1 MLAQTH
7 IKQQLDALRH
17 DRTLGFVRLRVACEV
32 NSFLGWLNA
41 QPLYP
46 RIYWHARGEERP
58 EYVALGRIHELTD
71 PAHIARVCANT
82 QASQVDSPRYFGGL
96 AFDPDQPPQGEN
108 PWQGFGPCRFD
119 GLALD
124 PDQPPQGEN
133 PWQGFGPCRFVL
145 PRIEL
150 VRRGECVSLC
160 LNLWFDEHNREAEL
174 AAGHQALAALVPE
187 APLPPLTP
195 QQWRRRDNPDR
206 PEWQQL
212 VSTVT
217 APDFQTHTPKVV
229 LSRES
234 RLEGADVNPW
244 SLLARW
250 AERAEQCFR
259 FGFQFEPDHGFIA
272 CSPERLY
279 RREGRH
285 LFSEAL
291 AGTIRRSGD
300 EALDARLAAELL
312 NDSKN
317 RLENRLVHTDILHR
331 LAPLAHDIT
340 LTEPRILKLRLLQ
353 HLKCDI
359 EAELHPEVCDWQLL
373 AALHPTPAVG
383 GAPRESALAFIR
395 AREPYDRGW
404 YAGACG
410 MLSRETSEC
419 SVAIRSARI
428 DPGAVTL
435 FAGAGIVA
443 GSEPA
448 AEWAELDN
456 KIANVLSL
464 LG

>member
-7 IKQQLDALRH
+7 LKQQLDALRH
-17 DRTLGFVRLRVACEV
+17 SNVSGFVRLRVAANV
-32 NSFLGWLNA
+32 DLFPGWLAA
-41 QPLYP
+41 QTLYP
-46 RIYWHARGEERP
+46 RIYWQARGPRSP
-58 EYVALGRIHELTD
+58 EYVALGAIHELTR
-71 PAHIARVCANT
+71 PADIQRVCDLAN
-82 QASQVDSPRYFGGL
+82 SNSEDSPRYYGGL
-96 AFDPDQPPQGEN
+96 AFDPAQPG
-108 PWQGFGPCRFD
+108 
-119 GLALD
+119 
-124 PDQPPQGEN
+124 
-133 PWQGFGPCRFVL
+133 WQGFGPCRFVL

-160 LNLWFDEHNREAEL
+160 LNLWLTDGNLDAEL
-174 AAGHQALAALVPE
+174 QAAEAALDALKPE
-187 APLPPLTP
+187 APLPPLQKRP
-195 QQWRRRDNPDR
+195 WQRQDVPGQAQW
-206 PEWQQL
+206 QTL
-212 VSTVT
+212 VERVT
-217 APDFQTHTPKVV
+217 APAFQAHTPKVV

-234 RLEGADVNPW
+234 VLTGQHGDAPLCPW
-244 SLLARW
+244 SLLTQW
-250 AERAEQCFR
+250 ASHAQECFH
-259 FGFQFEPDHGFIA
+259 FGFQFSPEQSFIS

-279 RREGRH
+279 RRESGH
-285 LFSEAL
+285 LFTEAL

-300 EALDARLAAELL
+300 EAADAALAAELL
-312 NDSKN
+312 ADSKN
-317 RLENRLVHTDILHR
+317 RLENRLVHADILSR
-331 LAPLAHDIT
+331 LAPLTTDAT

-359 EAELHPEVCDWQLL
+359 EAELKPGVCDWQLL

-383 GAPRESALAFIR
+383 GAPREAALAFIR
-395 AREPYDRGW
+395 EYEPYQRGW

-410 MLSRETSEC
+410 MLSRETSEF

-428 DPGAVTL
+428 TARGISL

>member
-7 IKQQLDALRH
+7 LKQQLDALRH
-17 DRTLGFVRLRVACEV
+17 SNVSGFVRLRVAANV
-32 NSFLGWLNA
+32 DLFPGWLAA
-41 QPLYP
+41 QTLYP
-46 RIYWHARGEERP
+46 RIYWQARGPRSP
-58 EYVALGRIHELTD
+58 EYVALGAIHELTR
-71 PAHIARVCANT
+71 PADIQRVCDLAN
-82 QASQVDSPRYFGGL
+82 ANSEDSPRYYGGL
-96 AFDPDQPPQGEN
+96 AFDPAQPG
-108 PWQGFGPCRFD
+108 
-119 GLALD
+119 
-124 PDQPPQGEN
+124 
-133 PWQGFGPCRFVL
+133 WQGFGPCRFVL

-160 LNLWFDEHNREAEL
+160 LNLWLTDGNLDTELQAAE
-174 AAGHQALAALVPE
+174 AALDALKPE
-187 APLPPLTP
+187 APLPPLQKRP
-195 QQWRRRDNPDR
+195 WQRRDVPGQAQ
-206 PEWQQL
+206 WQTL
-212 VSTVT
+212 VERVT
-217 APDFQTHTPKVV
+217 APAFQAHTPKVV

-234 RLEGADVNPW
+234 VLTGQHGDAPLCPW
-244 SLLARW
+244 ALLTQW
-250 AERAEQCFR
+250 ASHAQECFH
-259 FGFQFEPDHGFIA
+259 FGFQFSPEQSFIS

-279 RREGRH
+279 RRESGH
-285 LFSEAL
+285 LFTEAL

-300 EALDARLAAELL
+300 EAADAALAAELL
-312 NDSKN
+312 ADSKN
-317 RLENRLVHTDILHR
+317 RLENRLVHADILSR
-331 LAPLAHDIT
+331 LAPLTTDAT

-359 EAELHPEVCDWQLL
+359 EAELKPGVCDWQLL

-383 GAPRESALAFIR
+383 GAPREAALAFIR
-395 AREPYDRGW
+395 EYEPYQRGW

-410 MLSRETSEC
+410 MLSRETSEF

-428 DPGAVTL
+428 TARGISL

>member
-17 DRTLGFVRLRVACEV
+17 NNVSGFVRLRVGIEV
-32 NSFLGWLNA
+32 RSFLGWLAA
-41 QPLYP
+41 QTLYP
-46 RIYWHARGEERP
+46 RIYWHARGQDRP
-58 EYVALGRIHELTD
+58 EYVALGAIHELTEPD
-71 PAHIARVCANT
+71 AIRQVCTNT
-82 QASQVDSPRYFGGL
+82 SQYHDDSPRYYGGV
-96 AFDPDQPPQGEN
+96 AFDPAQPG
-108 PWQGFGPCRFD
+108 WQGFG
-119 GLALD
+119 A
-124 PDQPPQGEN
+124 
-133 PWQGFGPCRFVL
+133 CRFVL

-160 LNLWFDEHNREAEL
+160 LNLWLTKENLESEL
-174 AAGHQALAALVPE
+174 AAAEAALDALQPE
-187 APLPPLTP
+187 APLAQLQKQRWQRQDCPEPA
-195 QQWRRRDNPDR
+195 QW
-206 PEWQQL
+206 QHL
-212 VSTVT
+212 VEQVT
-217 APDFQTHTPKVV
+217 SPAFQAHTPKVV

-234 RLEGADVNPW
+234 VLTSHQGGEDVCPW
-244 SLLARW
+244 VMLNQWIGHA
-250 AERAEQCFR
+250 QDCFH
-259 FGFQFEPDHGFIA
+259 FGFQFSPEQAFIA

-279 RREGRH
+279 RREDRH

-300 EALDARLAAELL
+300 EATDAALAAELL
-312 NDSKN
+312 ADSKN
-317 RLENRLVHTDILHR
+317 RLENRLVHADILSR
-331 LAPLAHDIT
+331 LAQLAHDAT

-359 EAELHPEVCDWQLL
+359 EAELKPGVCDWQLL
-373 AALHPTPAVG
+373 EALHPTPAVG
-383 GAPRESALAFIR
+383 GAPREAALAFIR
-395 AREPYDRGW
+395 ENEPYERGW

-410 MLSRETSEC
+410 MLSRETSEFA
-419 SVAIRSARI
+419 VAIRSARI
-428 DPGAVTL
+428 QPGSVTL

>member
-7 IKQQLDALRH
+7 LKQQLDALRH
-17 DRTLGFVRLRVACEV
+17 SNVSGFVRLRVAANV
-32 NSFLGWLNA
+32 DLFPGWLAA
-41 QPLYP
+41 QTLYP
-46 RIYWHARGEERP
+46 RIYWQARGPRSP
-58 EYVALGRIHELTD
+58 EYVALGAIHELTR
-71 PAHIARVCANT
+71 PADIQRVCDLAN
-82 QASQVDSPRYFGGL
+82 SNSEDSPRYYGGL
-96 AFDPDQPPQGEN
+96 AFDPAQPG
-108 PWQGFGPCRFD
+108 
-119 GLALD
+119 
-124 PDQPPQGEN
+124 
-133 PWQGFGPCRFVL
+133 WQGFGPCRFVL

-160 LNLWFDEHNREAEL
+160 LNLWLTDGNLDTELQAAE
-174 AAGHQALAALVPE
+174 AALDALKPE
-187 APLPPLTP
+187 APLPPLQKRLWQRQDVP
-195 QQWRRRDNPDR
+195 GQAQW
-206 PEWQQL
+206 QTL
-212 VSTVT
+212 VERVT
-217 APDFQTHTPKVV
+217 APAFQAHTPKVV

-234 RLEGADVNPW
+234 VLTGQHGDAPLCPW
-244 SLLARW
+244 ALLTQW
-250 AERAEQCFR
+250 ASHAQECFH
-259 FGFQFEPDHGFIA
+259 FGFQFSPEQSFIS

-279 RREGRH
+279 RRESGH
-285 LFSEAL
+285 LFTEAL

-300 EALDARLAAELL
+300 EAADAALAAELL
-312 NDSKN
+312 ADSKN
-317 RLENRLVHTDILHR
+317 RLENRLVHADILSR
-331 LAPLAHDIT
+331 LAPLTTDAT

-359 EAELHPEVCDWQLL
+359 EAELKPGVCDWQLL

-383 GAPRESALAFIR
+383 GAPRETALAFIR
-395 AREPYDRGW
+395 ECEPYQRGW

-410 MLSRETSEC
+410 MLSRETSEF

-428 DPGAVTL
+428 TARGISL

>member
-7 IKQQLDALRH
+7 LKQQLDALRH
-17 DRTLGFVRLRVACEV
+17 SNVSGFVRLRVAANV
-32 NSFLGWLNA
+32 DLFPGWLAA
-41 QPLYP
+41 QTLYP
-46 RIYWHARGEERP
+46 RIYWQARGPRSP
-58 EYVALGRIHELTD
+58 EYVALGAIHELTR
-71 PAHIARVCANT
+71 PADIQRVCDLAN
-82 QASQVDSPRYFGGL
+82 SNSEDSPRYYGGL
-96 AFDPDQPPQGEN
+96 AFDPAQPG
-108 PWQGFGPCRFD
+108 
-119 GLALD
+119 
-124 PDQPPQGEN
+124 
-133 PWQGFGPCRFVL
+133 WQGFGPCRFVL

-160 LNLWFDEHNREAEL
+160 LNLWLTDGNLDAEL
-174 AAGHQALAALVPE
+174 QAAEAALDALQPE
-187 APLPPLTP
+187 APLPPL
-195 QQWRRRDNPDR
+195 QKRSWQRRDVPG
-206 PEWQQL
+206 PAQWQRL
-212 VSTVT
+212 VERVT
-217 APDFQTHTPKVV
+217 DPAFQAHTPKVV

-234 RLEGADVNPW
+234 LLESEESIPPLCPW
-244 SLLARW
+244 SLLIQWARH
-250 AERAEQCFR
+250 AQECFH
-259 FGFQFEPDHGFIA
+259 FGFQFSPEQSFIS

-279 RREGRH
+279 RREGSH
-285 LFSEAL
+285 LFTEAL

-300 EALDARLAAELL
+300 EAADAALAAELL
-312 NDSKN
+312 ADSKN
-317 RLENRLVHTDILHR
+317 RLENRLVHADILSR
-331 LAPLAHDIT
+331 LAPLTTDAT

-359 EAELHPEVCDWQLL
+359 EAELKPGVCDWQLL

-383 GAPRESALAFIR
+383 GAPREAALAFIR
-395 AREPYDRGW
+395 ECEPHDRGW

-410 MLSRETSEC
+410 MLSRETSEF

-428 DPGAVTL
+428 RGSRISL